1 MPLPHT
7 EMPEQFGLL
16 AAAFCYNWGETDDGS
31 SCEMSATNVGDLDSV
46 PTFKLWLSPA
56 LVMAGIWG
64 LSWQLGPPLSLV
76 MSIFV

>member
-1 MPLPHT
+1 
-7 EMPEQFGLL
+7 MPEQFGLL

-56 LVMAGIWG
+56 LVIEAFGD
-64 LSWQLGPPLSLV
+64 
-76 MSIFV
+76 